1 MSNVLLNLSSAC
13 NNVDVTDVLLI
24 LIVVP
29 SDIIIAECEI
39 VALINFSEILMDSRW
54 SKPRILLLYLV

>member
-39 VALINFSEILMDSRW
+39 VALINFSEILMDSR
-54 SKPRILLLYLV
+54 